1 MSELELHASETQAEP
16 GPGTMLR
23 MAREARGTTIAEVAA
38 ALKLSPRQIEAIESE
53 DFSRLAG
60 ATFIRGFIR
69 NYAKLLRI
77 DAGPVLAA
85 LAENAS
91 LPQAE
96 LNAPVDVGVKMPT
109 GSGRHGKGLLG
120 ATLLALLMLALALVL
135 FFDVIDVG
143 MFLKL
148 QGSPMTSTQEG
159 QPQVVQ
165 PLVVQPLPQPQPVA
179 SPSPPMEA
187 GVEVKPVDPSGKPVV
202 KPGVH
207 QLIFSFDGSSWVEV
221 KDAAGRTI
229 FSQMNAKGT
238 TQVVEGRPPFQLV
251 VGNASLVR
259 LQYNDQPVDLMPHT
273 RVEVA
278 RLTLD

>member
-1 MSELELHASETQAEP
+1 MSDIELHASEAKAEP
-16 GPGTMLR
+16 GPGAMLR
-23 MAREARGTTIAEVAA
+23 MAREARGTTIAEVSA

-53 DFSRLAG
+53 DFSRLSG

-77 DAGPVLAA
+77 DAVPVLAA
-85 LAENAS
+85 LAEHTA

-109 GSGRHGKGLLG
+109 SSGRHGKGLLG
-120 ATLLALLMLALALVL
+120 ATIFALLMLGFALVL
-135 FFDVIDVG
+135 YFDFIDVG

-148 QGSPMTSTQEG
+148 QGSPVTSPQEG

-165 PLVVQPLPQPQPVA
+165 PLPQPVA
-179 SPSPPMEA
+179 PAPSPSTTEA
-187 GVEVKPVDPSGKPVV
+187 DTEAKSVDSPEKPVV

-221 KDAAGRTI
+221 RDAAGRTL

-238 TQVVEGRPPFQLV
+238 TQIVEGRPPFQLV

-259 LQYNDQPVDLMPHT
+259 LQYNDQPVDLLPHT